1 MSKNTLTKADRNRKI
16 AVTGALGALTVLF
29 GVTRI
34 GMIPWFSGASIT
46 ILHVPVI
53 LGALLE
59 GLWCGTGIGA
69 IFGLTSL
76 ILAATSG
83 TGLDVFFTN
92 PLISVLPRVLIGPI
106 VYFCALGLRK
116 ILPVI
121 IADAVSAFI
130 GAMANSVLV
139 LGALVIAGAI
149 TWPVMASVLVGNS
162 LLEAGAAVVI
172 CVAVVSVRNAVA
184 AKGKKSKLSDEA
196 DD

>member
-1 MSKNTLTKADRNRKI
+1 MSNTLTKADRNRKI

-29 GVTRI
+29 GVTRL

-59 GLWCGTGIGA
+59 GVWCGTGIGA
-69 IFGLTSL
+69 VFGLTSL

-92 PLISVLPRVLIGPI
+92 PLISVLPRVLMGPI
-106 VYFCALGLRK
+106 VYFMAMGLRK
-116 ILPVI
+116 IIPTL
-121 IADAVSAFI
+121 IADAVTAFL
-130 GAMANSVLV
+130 ATMVHSFMV

-149 TWPVMASVLVGNS
+149 TWPVMATVLLGNS

-172 CVAVVSVRNAVA
+172 CVAVESVRLAITR
-184 AKGKKSKLSDEA
+184 KGKKAKLSDEA